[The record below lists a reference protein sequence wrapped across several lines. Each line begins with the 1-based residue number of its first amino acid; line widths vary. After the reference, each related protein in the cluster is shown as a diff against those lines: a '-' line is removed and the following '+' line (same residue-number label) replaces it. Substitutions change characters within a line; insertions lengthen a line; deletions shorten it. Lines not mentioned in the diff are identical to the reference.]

1 MDFYRVKDVMEILG
15 CSQSYVYQVLA
26 ELREIF
32 KKEYPDALTMEGRI
46 PKWFFEKKF
55 KNKGES

>member
-15 CSQSYVYQVLA
+15 CSQSYAYQVLA